1 MKKAYEKKEKNK
13 QNNGKKIMKKDK
25 IEQRIV
31 AHQEF
36 KNSIQKRQILTL
48 KFKKI
53 KLKKIKKKN

>member
-1 MKKAYEKKEKNK
+1 MKKAYEKKRKNK

-48 KFKKI
+48 KLKKI
-53 KLKKIKKKN
+53 KLKKIKKIN

>member
-1 MKKAYEKKEKNK
+1 MKKKEKNK

-48 KFKKI
+48 KLKKI
-53 KLKKIKKKN
+53 KLKIFLKKI